1 MTDNKDIW
9 EIVQGELKKSQP
21 SHAYSTW
28 FEPIKSMGI
37 HEGSLLLELPNQFFY
52 DWIQSHYIETIEKF
66 VTKEY
71 SDKLTIKYTVAPQ
84 NPCLLYTSPSPRD
97 S

>member
-52 DWIQSHYIETIEKF
+52 DWIQSHYIETIEKYPGGP
-66 VTKEY
+66 V
-71 SDKLTIKYTVAPQ
+71 
-84 NPCLLYTSPSPRD
+84 LLPKSLIDLFLETE
-97 S
+97 